1 MTFLNWITVSTVIDI
16 ATIVFFAAT
25 VYKIRKIKY
34 ELEKIQSDLKITMK
48 NPQAAKRLLK
58 ERQQ

>member
-1 MTFLNWITVSTVIDI
+1 MTFLNWITISTVIDI
-16 ATIVFFAAT
+16 ATVVFFAAT
-25 VYKIRKIKY
+25 VYKMRKIKS
-34 ELEKIQSDLKITMK
+34 ELQRVESDLKLTMK

>member
-1 MTFLNWITVSTVIDI
+1 MTFLNWIVISTVIDI
-16 ATIVFFAAT
+16 STIVFLAAT
-25 VYKIRKIKY
+25 VYKIRKIKS
-34 ELEKIQSDLKITMK
+34 ELQRIESDLKITMK

>member
-1 MTFLNWITVSTVIDI
+1 MTFLDWVNMSIVVDI
-16 ATIVFFAAT
+16 ASVVFFVAVAWKFNKLQS
-25 VYKIRKIKY
+25 KISQI
-34 ELEKIQSDLKITMK
+34 ESDLLVTMK

>member
-1 MTFLNWITVSTVIDI
+1 MSIIVDI
-16 ATIVFFAAT
+16 ASIVFFVAVAWKLNKLQS
-25 VYKIRKIKY
+25 KISQV
-34 ELEKIQSDLKITMK
+34 ESDLLVTMK

>member
-1 MTFLNWITVSTVIDI
+1 MTFLNWVTVSTVIDI
-16 ATIVFFAAT
+16 STIVLFIALII
-25 VYKIRKIKY
+25 KIRK
-34 ELEKIQSDLKITMK
+34 LHNQIQNIRTDLTLTMK

>member
-25 VYKIRKIKY
+25 VYKTRKIKS
-34 ELEKIQSDLKITMK
+34 ELQRIESDLKITMK